1 MWRDRLLELF
11 DNENYDFKDGQ
22 EHCFRV
28 YHMTLALGCNMLL
41 DEEVVFA
48 AAMMHDFKPFL
59 SDRGDGSN
67 RIEAAVEA
75 VIAFLVEEGFP
86 ILKTDALREI
96 LLGNTSACHEAAL
109 LHDANLLDGIGAI
122 GLARELSAMKRSPNG
137 LDDALAM
144 LEKRLL
150 DGTDVFLTTQARKTA
165 KERLEELELFLQYL
179 AEERAVGME
188 RVE

>member
-11 DNENYDFKDGQ
+11 ENENYDFKDGQ
-22 EHCFRV
+22 EHCYRL
-28 YHMTLALGCNMLL
+28 YHMTLALGCHLPL

-48 AAMMHDFKPFL
+48 AAMMHDFRPFL
-59 SDRGDGSN
+59 SGRGEGNN

-75 VIAFLVEEGFP
+75 VIDFLIEEGFP
-86 ILKTDALREI
+86 VLKTEVLREI
-96 LLGNTSACHEAAL
+96 LLGNTGACHEAAL
-109 LHDANLLDGIGAI
+109 LHDADLLDGIGAI
-122 GLARELSAMKRSPNG
+122 GIARELSAMKRSQTG

-150 DGTDVFLTTQARKTA
+150 DGTGVFLTEEAKKIA

-179 AEERAVGME
+179 TEERG
-188 RVE
+188 